1 MVNLNNYL
9 KEVKQFKRKI
19 LNVKNPEIKKRI
31 VKIIED
37 IFRDSW
43 YKLPLNPKNKWVEV
57 LEDLINNALI
67 NNRILD
73 RFKQGRINRNELNN
87 LKNRLKSEVL
97 DLFLNNNKNY
107 IKQFIEIFIC
117 LNKNIFRE

>member
-1 MVNLNNYL
+1 MNNYL